1 MTMKSEAKST
11 FVTLKKKE
19 KRRNILFKLNV
30 EPPTTNVWLQTSE
43 AVYFNARP

>member
-19 KRRNILFKLNV
+19 KRRNLLFKV
-30 EPPTTNVWLQTSE
+30 SRV
-43 AVYFNARP
+43 AVRRGQLR